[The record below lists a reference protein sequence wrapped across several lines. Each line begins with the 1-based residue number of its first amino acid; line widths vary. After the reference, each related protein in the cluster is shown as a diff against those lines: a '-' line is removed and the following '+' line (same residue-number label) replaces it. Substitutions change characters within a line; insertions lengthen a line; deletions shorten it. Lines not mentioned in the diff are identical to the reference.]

1 MHTNLAFVT
10 FYNIDMSSKLKFN
23 MESSL
28 KLNIANE
35 NKFCSLALR
44 QLVQGSNVYLNYGSE
59 G

>member
-10 FYNIDMSSKLKFN
+10 FYNIDMASKLKFN

-35 NKFCSLALR
+35 K
-44 QLVQGSNVYLNYGSE
+44 
-59 G
+59 